1 MKRPALTFTLLLAA
15 LMVFFSCD
23 SYIYE
28 DVSEEDETI
37 LAVTTR
43 AANDNTNISYPIA
56 LFIFSG
62 DKCIAIQKIN
72 SESDNVRVSLQA
84 GDYDVYAI
92 SDINNYEL
100 PEKESAARLS
110 PLKLKAEM
118 SNHGDLMV
126 ARGTVKMET
135 GKEHSLTLNMERKVL
150 KLNEIKVQNIPAA
163 AKSINVS
170 VTPFTS
176 MICIDGSH
184 ADDKTAYNV
193 ELKKQADGATW
204 LVLPNVFLLPV
215 IDQVVEIAITIAFED
230 GTSKKY
236 SYKSAEPFKEN
247 AHVNILAM
255 YETLKTTL
263 AINIQGED
271 WDEDQNIE
279 YSFMEEASDPSQG
292 GEHETTHE
300 TLVVGDFYKG
310 CYVFAVDADK
320 KVATVL
326 CSDEKTNVIDY
337 YKNESENELALETAL
352 QSFSVGGIS
361 KWRVMTEDEA
371 KSIHQRI
378 TEIND
383 ALQATGRTVIS
394 DDEYIIVNQ
403 LGYRRCKLTAKK
415 FEQKAYPK
423 LETILRPVA
432 DVSFN

>member
-1 MKRPALTFTLLLAA
+1 MKKKTTVLLLTTLIA
-15 LMVFFSCD
+15 FFSCD

-28 DVSEEDETI
+28 DEPEKETI

-43 AANDNTNISYPIA
+43 AADGNANVSYPIA

-62 DKCIAIQKIN
+62 DKCSAIQKIN
-72 SESDNVRVSLQA
+72 SASDNVQISLQA

-92 SDINNYEL
+92 SDINNYEF
-100 PEKESAARLS
+100 PEKESATRLS
-110 PLKLKAEM
+110 PLKLKAEK
-118 SNHGDLMV
+118 STHGDLML

-135 GKEHSLTLNMERKVL
+135 RKEHSLTLNMERKVL
-150 KLNEIKVQNIPAA
+150 NLNEIKVQNIPAA

-184 ADDKTAYNV
+184 ADVKTTYTA
-193 ELKKQADGATW
+193 ELKKQADGTTW
-204 LVLPNVFLLPV
+204 LVSPNVFLLPA

-247 AHVNILAM
+247 AHVNILAK

-279 YSFMEEASDPSQG
+279 YNFMEEASDPSQE
-292 GEHETTHE
+292 GEHETASE
-300 TLVVGDFYKG
+300 LFAIGDFYKG

-320 KVATVL
+320 KTATVL
-326 CSDEKTNVIDY
+326 CSDEKTNVMDY

-415 FEQKAYPK
+415 IEQKAYPR

-432 DVSFN
+432 DISFN

>member
-1 MKRPALTFTLLLAA
+1 MKRPALPLTLLLAA
-15 LMVFFSCD
+15 LMAFFSCD

-28 DVSEEDETI
+28 DEPENEAL

-43 AANDNTNISYPIA
+43 AANANTNVCYPVA

-62 DKCIAIQKIN
+62 DKCTVIQKIN
-72 SESDNVRVSLQA
+72 SESDNVRVSLRA

-100 PEKESAARLS
+100 PKKESATRLS
-110 PLKLKAEM
+110 PLRLKAGM

-150 KLNEIKVQNIPAA
+150 KLNEIKVQNIPAT
-163 AKSINVS
+163 AKSVNVS
-170 VTPFTS
+170 VKPFTS

-184 ADDKTAYNV
+184 ADDKTTYNV
-193 ELKKQADGATW
+193 ELKKQADGTTW
-204 LVLPNVFLLPV
+204 LVSPNVFLLPA
-215 IDQVVEIAITIAFED
+215 IDQVVEIAITIAFGD

-247 AHVNILAM
+247 AHVNILAK

-279 YSFMEEASDPSQG
+279 YSFMEETSDPSQE
-292 GEHETTHE
+292 GEHETASE
-300 TLVVGDFYKG
+300 TFAIGNFYKG

-320 KVATVL
+320 KIATVL
-326 CSDEKTNVIDY
+326 CSDEKTNVMDY
-337 YKNESENELALETAL
+337 YKNESENELALKTAL

-371 KSIHQRI
+371 KRIHQNI
-378 TEIND
+378 AKIND
-383 ALQATGRTVIS
+383 VLQATGKTVIS
-394 DDEYIIVNQ
+394 DDEYIIVNR

-415 FEQKAYPK
+415 FEQKAYPR

-432 DVSFN
+432 DISFN

>member
-1 MKRPALTFTLLLAA
+1 MKRKTILFALLLSV
-15 LMVFFSCD
+15 LMTLFSCD

-28 DVSEEDETI
+28 DEPENEPLLT
-37 LAVTTR
+37 VTTR
-43 AANDNTNISYPIA
+43 AANVNTNVSYPIA

-100 PEKESAARLS
+100 PEKESATRLL
-110 PLKLKAEM
+110 PLKLKAEK

-126 ARGTVKMET
+126 AHGAVKMET

-150 KLNEIKVQNIPAA
+150 KLNEIKVQNIPAT

-176 MICIDGSH
+176 MICIDGSR
-184 ADDKTAYNV
+184 ADDKTTYNV

-204 LVLPNVFLLPV
+204 LVSPNVFLLPA
-215 IDQVVEIAITIAFED
+215 IDQVVEIAIIIAFED
-230 GTSKKY
+230 GTLKKY

-247 AHVNILAM
+247 AHVNILAK
-255 YETLKTTL
+255 YETLKTML

-279 YSFMEEASDPSQG
+279 YNFMEDASDPSQE
-292 GEHETTHE
+292 GEHETASE
-300 TLVVGDFYKG
+300 TFVIGNFYKG

-320 KVATVL
+320 KTATVL
-326 CSDEKTNVIDY
+326 CSDEKTNVMDY
-337 YKNESENELALETAL
+337 YNNESKNELALKTAL

-371 KSIHQRI
+371 KSIHQNI
-378 TEIND
+378 AEIND
-383 ALQATGRTVIS
+383 ALQAAGRTVIS
-394 DDEYIIVNQ
+394 DDEYIIVNR
-403 LGYRRCKLTAKK
+403 LGYRKCNLTAKK
-415 FEQKAYPK
+415 FEQKAYPR

-432 DVSFN
+432 DISFD